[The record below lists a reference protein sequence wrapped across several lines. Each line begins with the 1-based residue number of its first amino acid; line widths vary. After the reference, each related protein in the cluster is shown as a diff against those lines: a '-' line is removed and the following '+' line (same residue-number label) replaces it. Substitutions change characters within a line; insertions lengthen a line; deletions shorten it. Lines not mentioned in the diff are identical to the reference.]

1 MCMYFK
7 TETDTLQNL
16 IDDFLTLIV
25 REDQRPAFFFLS
37 VVMEIYPFATLCWVN
52 NDKDT

>member
-25 REDQRPAFFFLS
+25 REDQRSASFFEVLS
-37 VVMEIYPFATLCWVN
+37 WKYILLQPYVG
-52 NDKDT
+52 